1 MFVVYS
7 SQIRMMSGQVCI
19 LMLNTYLVND
29 IRGVVTVPWL
39 ALHLAPWWSSV
50 QISARMRD
58 CWQVL
63 CPCTCPK
70 PRIRETFLFVPQGGW
85 GSERW
90 YRYQAREP
98 KLWVSPLHGFSK
110 FHSFFFLHDFIPVLV
125 LLHHRSNYL
134 CKLLSFDC
142 LIQRALPFL
151 STFSTY
157 CRKCEK

>member
-19 LMLNTYLVND
+19 PMLNTYLVND
-29 IRGVVTVPWL
+29 IRGAVTTVRIPWL
-39 ALHLAPWWSSV
+39 ALHLTPWWSSV

-70 PRIRETFLFVPQGGW
+70 PWIRETFLFVPQGGW

-98 KLWVSPLHGFSK
+98 KLWMSPLCMVSLNFIHFFSSRFYSSAGFITPQKQLFMQTTFFRLPNTKSFT
-110 FHSFFFLHDFIPVLV
+110 FHKHVFYIL
-125 LLHHRSNYL
+125 
-134 CKLLSFDC
+134 
-142 LIQRALPFL
+142 
-151 STFSTY
+151 
-157 CRKCEK
+157 